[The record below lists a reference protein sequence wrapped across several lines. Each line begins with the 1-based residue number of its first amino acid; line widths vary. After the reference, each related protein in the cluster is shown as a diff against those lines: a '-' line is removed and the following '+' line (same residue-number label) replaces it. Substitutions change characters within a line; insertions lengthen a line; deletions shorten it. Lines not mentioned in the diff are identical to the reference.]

1 MYNIPNEE
9 ERFKQL
15 HEDDGWEAS
24 SDMIEIT
31 DFFPDFK
38 KDIGKTILGL
48 FLTVVH
54 LKRKKDGKPFDAY
67 LIKTEKKAVIAIKA
81 YVIVKKEL
89 DKAKLGDGV
98 SITYEGKKDKETEE
112 GFYHS
117 FKVMLKKFEPDKTV
131 NEEFNEEN
139 TLVENDDLEAM
150 NMIEHYKELY
160 RDKNYGD
167 EPTANNVISEMNH
180 DKELS
185 NEDKVRIKKQLVE
198 MIKRKDIK
206 E

>member
-1 MYNIPNEE
+1 MEYNIPNEK

-15 HEDDGWEAS
+15 HNDEGWEQS
-24 SDMIEIT
+24 TDMIEIT

-38 KDIGKTILGL
+38 KDIGKTLLGL

-67 LIKTEKKAVIAIKA
+67 LIKTEKNAVIAIKA
-81 YVIVKKEL
+81 YFIVKREL

-98 SITYEGKKDKETEE
+98 SIKYEGKKDKEAEE

-117 FKVMLKKFEPDKTV
+117 FKVMLKKFEPDKKLA
-131 NEEFNEEN
+131 NQQN
-139 TLVENDDLEAM
+139 TLVENDDPEAVT
-150 NMIEHYKELY
+150 MIEHYKELY
-160 RDKNYGD
+160 KDKNYGE
-167 EPTANNVISEMNH
+167 EPTAKNIITEMKH

-185 NEDKVRIKKQLVE
+185 NEDQIRIKKQLAEIV
-198 MIKRKDIK
+198 KRNDMK
-206 E
+206 EE